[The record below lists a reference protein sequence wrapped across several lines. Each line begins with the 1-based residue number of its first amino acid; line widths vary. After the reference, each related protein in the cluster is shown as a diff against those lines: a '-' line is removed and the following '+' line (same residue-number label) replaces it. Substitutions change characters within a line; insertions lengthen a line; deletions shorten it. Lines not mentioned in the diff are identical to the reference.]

1 MRLENNE
8 VNLMFFTGILHLL
21 FFSFYKKLPSFFLLN
36 PPLLHLS
43 YCCIPKILKKL
54 LQPTVPGLVPPHSLV
69 FSPKTL
75 LLRHPLQFFTHPL
88 WFCFIYVIFYFLQHS
103 VLFLSPSTLRSY
115 YLLSL
120 QAIQTIKSVLLSHV
134 FSSNTP
140 WHLKDCSNYSPTRL

>member
-1 MRLENNE
+1 
-8 VNLMFFTGILHLL
+8 MFFTGILHLL
-21 FFSFYKKLPSFFLLN
+21 FFSFYKKLPSFFPLN

-103 VLFLSPSTLRSY
+103 ILFLSPSTLRSY

-120 QAIQTIKSVLLSHV
+120 QAIQTIKSVCSPM
-134 FSSNTP
+134 FSVLIHHGISKTVATTP
-140 WHLKDCSNYSPTRL
+140 QQDSSCAAL